1 MKKIEFKSK
10 YSTGAYKLEFDSD
23 SSEEEKEKISVK
35 TKKSKGVSDPE
46 EVKKYGFHGKKAG
59 LIAF

>member
-23 SSEEEKEKISVK
+23 SSEEEKEKTSVK
-35 TKKSKGVSDPE
+35 TKKSKGVPYVSYSF
-46 EVKKYGFHGKKAG
+46 VHF
-59 LIAF
+59 F